1 MNTRKA
7 YYLAMALGIS
17 QLAAL
22 PVLAQDAPARDA
34 STAETRIAAS
44 LDAAVEAGIPVQLIE
59 SKLQEGRAKQI
70 PAERIAAAVE
80 ARLDALVR
88 ARDAMARA
96 NVENVS
102 AGDLSVGAD
111 ALEAGVSE
119 TALIAIQTSAPQ
131 ERRAVAIAVLAALVE
146 LGNVP
151 DVALERVQAALGNG
165 PAGLADLRARTLAE
179 LRARGGG
186 PPVDLDAAARID
198 AALSLGNRRG
208 GG

>member
-1 MNTRKA
+1 MIARNARRLT
-7 YYLAMALGIS
+7 MALGIF
-17 QLAAL
+17 QFATL
-22 PVLAQDAPARDA
+22 PIVAQDAAARDA
-34 STAETRIAAS
+34 AAAETRIAAS
-44 LDAAVEAGIPVQLIE
+44 LDAAVQAGIPVELIE

-70 PAERIAAAVE
+70 PSDRIAAAVE

-88 ARDAMARA
+88 ARDAMVRG

-131 ERRAVAIAVLAALVE
+131 ERRAVATAVLAALVE

-208 GG
+208 GT